1 MKNKKRLLALAMTAS
16 MAATMMVGC
25 GSKTA
30 GNGSGKGSEAAS
42 NGSAA
47 GITIYNSKTEIQSQM
62 EDIAKAYTK
71 ETGVPVEVTIQGT
84 GSTVAT
90 DLSTAYASGN
100 PYTISMVDAKD
111 GRERN
116 LPSEYSRHRFCFTRT
131 GRFYLPEVTGRPLR
145 K

>member
-62 EDIAKAYTK
+62 EDIAKAYTE
-71 ETGVPVEVTIQGT
+71 ETGVP
-84 GSTVAT
+84 
-90 DLSTAYASGN
+90 
-100 PYTISMVDAKD
+100 
-111 GRERN
+111 
-116 LPSEYSRHRFCFTRT
+116 
-131 GRFYLPEVTGRPLR
+131 
-145 K
+145 

>member
-71 ETGVPVEVTIQGT
+71 ETGVPVEVTVQGT

-100 PYTISMVDAKD
+100 PLHLH
-111 GRERN
+111 GR
-116 LPSEYSRHRFCFTRT
+116 CK
-131 GRFYLPEVTGRPLR
+131 GYLLSGSGTWC
-145 K
+145 

>member
-47 GITIYNSKTEIQSQM
+47 GITIYNSKTEIQSQIHVSEGA
-62 EDIAKAYTK
+62 EDTQVHPA
-71 ETGVPVEVTIQGT
+71 
-84 GSTVAT
+84 
-90 DLSTAYASGN
+90 LS
-100 PYTISMVDAKD
+100 
-111 GRERN
+111 
-116 LPSEYSRHRFCFTRT
+116 
-131 GRFYLPEVTGRPLR
+131 PLR
-145 K
+145 YLRIPLRPCYH